1 MSQPLSSADLP
12 AYWQLILPTLK
23 VVQASGGSA
32 TSSEIENRV
41 LAALDPS
48 DDQLAVMQPN
58 RPNVSVYVERV
69 KWARSYAKLIG
80 GLESPRQGLFL
91 MTALGRELLTLPEDE
106 ALTTIRRLDREY
118 RRNRRLPGAAEPPTE
133 GDNDPAGE
141 DPVTR
146 DDGSSPDALSWRE
159 VIWKRLHE
167 FTPQAFEEFVLYV
180 LREYGME
187 LERVGGTG
195 DEGID
200 GIGTARLTPIL
211 SSRVAVQV
219 KRYNPEGKPV
229 GREIVA
235 LLQRDAAYVGA
246 ERAILVT
253 LGRFS
258 EQARKAAIARTG
270 APRDFA
276 VGHCRSNPAGID

>member
-1 MSQPLSSADLP
+1 M
-12 AYWQLILPTLK
+12 
-23 VVQASGGSA
+23 
-32 TSSEIENRV
+32 
-41 LAALDPS
+41 
-48 DDQLAVMQPN
+48 
-58 RPNVSVYVERV
+58 
-69 KWARSYAKLIG
+69 
-80 GLESPRQGLFL
+80 
-91 MTALGRELLTLPEDE
+91 
-106 ALTTIRRLDREY
+106 
-118 RRNRRLPGAAEPPTE
+118 
-133 GDNDPAGE
+133 
-141 DPVTR
+141 
-146 DDGSSPDALSWRE
+146 
-159 VIWKRLHE
+159 IWKRLHG

-258 EQARKAAIARTG
+258 EQARRAAIATTLTVELIDGQRLTDLMMDKKI
-270 APRDFA
+270 AVRLQPVVDETWFDFFQD
-276 VGHCRSNPAGID
+276 GSPQE